1 MGVVFWGVFS
11 SEQSLEE
18 MKKLLLLLLG
28 CAVQVGGVGG
38 VCVVV
43 CHCVCVCGGCLLAF
57 VCLKF
62 KWKGIVLASS

>member
-1 MGVVFWGVFS
+1 MWGLYFGGVFS

-43 CHCVCVCGGCLLAF
+43 CHCVCVWGGVSACFCVSEILMEKYCF
-57 VCLKF
+57 
-62 KWKGIVLASS
+62 S